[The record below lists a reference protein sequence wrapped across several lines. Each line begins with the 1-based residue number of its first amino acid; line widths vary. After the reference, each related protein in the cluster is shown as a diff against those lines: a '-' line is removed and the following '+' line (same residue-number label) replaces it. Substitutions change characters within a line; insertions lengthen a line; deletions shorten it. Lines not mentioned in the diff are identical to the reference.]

1 MFDFFRPFNN
11 NSNTSKN
18 VAKERLK
25 LVLVH
30 DRIDCSPQL
39 LEAIKDD
46 ILKVISSYAEID
58 EEGLEI
64 KMSKTRSETDDK
76 PVSALVA
83 NIPLKNI
90 KERKRIS
97 LESIKDNHYGLV
109 NEQIAKFLKI
119 DQTLEEEY
127 QLIKTLTPSDISD
140 FASRMYLD
148 TIYFLGGNKNGK

>member
-46 ILKVISSYAEID
+46 ILKVISVSYTH
-58 EEGLEI
+58 L
-64 KMSKTRSETDDK
+64 
-76 PVSALVA
+76 
-83 NIPLKNI
+83 
-90 KERKRIS
+90 
-97 LESIKDNHYGLV
+97 
-109 NEQIAKFLKI
+109 
-119 DQTLEEEY
+119 TLP
-127 QLIKTLTPSDISD
+127 TTP
-140 FASRMYLD
+140 YV
-148 TIYFLGGNKNGK
+148 